1 MDEDS
6 EASGNMWH
14 TVEPRGSGRK
24 KKASVEARVKAVEE
38 RITEIRRSVFDINE
52 AISSNIN
59 FNNRRSLDNGYLIK
73 EMAQTLEPM
82 KLELKTL
89 LEVFRAFF
97 KVMPPT
103 FLSQDVEFVKRKV
116 YFVFDS
122 KNWCGTVSCENS
134 PYGKPNQY
142 VLFTNIK
149 LPNDG
154 FLYKEEYCKG
164 DKKTL
169 QINETSETDE
179 VVGTIMSSVCT
190 QWSPNDDVE
199 VNYRF
204 DEGRFE
210 IYCWN
215 EDRSRCVTVKFE
227 YGTFEGYEQQGKYSA
242 DRLKNFLNQMASK

>member
-6 EASGNMWH
+6 EASGEMWH
-14 TVEPRGSGRK
+14 EVRPRGSARK
-24 KKASVEARVKAVEE
+24 VKASVESRLEEVEARVEA
-38 RITEIRRSVFDINE
+38 RITEIRGAVFDINE

-59 FNNRRSLDNGYLIK
+59 FNDRRSLENGCLIK
-73 EMAQTLEPM
+73 TLQPM

-134 PYGKPNQY
+134 PYGKPNQS

-149 LPNDG
+149 LPNDS
-154 FLYKEEYCKG
+154 FLYMEEYCKG

-179 VVGTIMSSVCT
+179 VVGTIVYSVCT
-190 QWSPNDDVE
+190 QWSPHDVE

-227 YGTFEGYEQQGKYSA
+227 YGTFEGYEQQGRYNV
-242 DRLKNFLNQMASK
+242 DRLKNFLNQMTSE